1 MARKITPEQ
10 IKQMIVLYS
19 ELNSY
24 TAVAKQ
30 LGVSAATVSRYI
42 KQQAVEKTYSD
53 VVALKPIAD
62 ITKESILSFSTLTPA
77 EEESLIAWRKE
88 FGR

>member
-10 IKQMIVLYS
+10 IKQMIALYS

-24 TAVAKQ
+24 AAVAKQ

-42 KQQAVEKTYSD
+42 KQQTAEKTYSD
-53 VVALKPIAD
+53 VITLKPIAN
-62 ITKESILSFSTLTPA
+62 IAKESILSFSTLTLA